1 MRDESTVRLCSV
13 CTGDTVLPLRLTL
26 EQKEK
31 TPLPSQNFERL
42 IVGRI
47 QCMCQPAYDQY
58 TRVIYDPFGIYLCK
72 DRYVCIVGAHIDVP
86 GKRSRASQASTSK
99 I

>member
-1 MRDESTVRLCSV
+1 
-13 CTGDTVLPLRLTL
+13 
-26 EQKEK
+26 
-31 TPLPSQNFERL
+31 
-42 IVGRI
+42 
-47 QCMCQPAYDQY
+47 MCQPAYDQY